1 MTATVE
7 TVSEQFDLANIL
19 PSDRALAR
27 SITLSEA
34 DGGNWSTV
42 IFPITREAVF

>member
-34 DGGNWSTV
+34 DGGKMSI
-42 IFPITREAVF
+42 IFFLIKGVARD